1 MARLRWLENART
13 GSEGTVCLATHP
25 IFFDDTNAKIY
36 ASTSGTL
43 ALVATTI
50 AITGNLTVSGTAT
63 ITGTL
68 TGAGTEIPV
77 ATTYLGTLTVG
88 VNDSGYDVIFYG
100 ATSGK
105 YWLWDQSADGVVL
118 AGTFTE
124 TGNMAVTGSFALTGA
139 ATVSTTLNVSG
150 TTTLAALTSVGAVS
164 LTGTVAIN
172 GDTTIET
179 TDRINFYDTG
189 AYIYASASTTLN
201 LNATTIVL
209 AGAITMT
216 GAPTITGNVTLAGAS
231 TFTSGSG
238 AITLSGATGI
248 TGKVTIAPTTY
259 GTFLDFNLDTEW
271 VSGTLIDADFGNAT
285 TFDNDLIGLEFDFN
299 ANVTMTTDKDVTGFK
314 LKLPA
319 LTNSTNNTTTIIGF
333 DLNTAGALNQSAA
346 GTINWK
352 GFNIQMPTTAET
364 TGNTN
369 AYGLYIT
376 SGTITSGDQEG
387 IYLAGTLTDGIK
399 NAAACTDGIELSAAC
414 TNYINISNVGTNAAI
429 GIEFVD
435 GFLGHSISTGSR
447 GNTTDL
453 GVTLTATNEFN
464 AGFFAD
470 DSTANIADSV
480 ANVLART
487 VLLATQSGGSIRS
500 VQGQLKIAD
509 AVDVGTGVY
518 TAVQG
523 YIELMGDTSVKTG
536 GKMSCMDIS
545 LEIAST
551 KTLTIDSGGLF
562 AGLKIETTG
571 AGTFTQT
578 GNSAAIWIDDG
589 GTVTD
594 WKVGIDI
601 NNCTTGIDI
610 GSGTTGISMTG
621 AYATAAI
628 AISTTLAAYDDH
640 ALSITTSCAA
650 TSGDIVPVEIA
661 ATMSGA
667 AGVGQALK
675 VTQSVATAALGSY
688 VNAIYGILSLGTT
701 GSVSG
706 LGAPICSEIVFP
718 SGTTSGYGTLAGVE
732 IELTTG
738 AASTMGGTVSALWI
752 QTSGATSTVVDAN
765 GYLFTI
771 VGFASG
777 ATSFWYDH
785 QGTAP
790 TNVEEWVRVKTPAGD
805 RWLALYNAVV

>member
-1 MARLRWLENART
+1 MRKMARLRYIENART
-13 GSEGTVCLATHP
+13 GDAGSVCTNDSKL
-25 IFFDDTNAKIY
+25 FFDDTGAYVY
-36 ASTSGTL
+36 ASASGTL

-50 AITGNLTVSGTAT
+50 AITGDLTVSGAAT

-88 VNDSGYDVIFYG
+88 VNDSGYDVTFYG

-105 YWLWDQSADGVVL
+105 KFLWDESADGVVL
-118 AGTFTE
+118 
-124 TGNMAVTGSFALTGA
+124 TGNFTQTGTLALTGA
-139 ATVSTTLNVSG
+139 ATVSSTLNVTG
-150 TTTLAALTSVGAVS
+150 ATTLAALTSVGAVS
-164 LTGTVAIN
+164 LTGAVAIN

-179 TDRINFYDTG
+179 SDRINFYDTG
-189 AYIYASASTTLN
+189 AYIYASASTTLALVGTN
-201 LNATTIVL
+201 ITLAGITGITGATTIT
-209 AGAITMT
+209 GTMT
-216 GAPTITGNVTLAGAS
+216 LDGNVTLSGS
-231 TFTSGSG
+231 RTFTTGTG
-238 AITLSGATGI
+238 AITLSGAIGI
-248 TGKVTIAPTTY
+248 GTVTTITPVAI
-259 GTFLDFNLDTEW
+259 GTHLAFALATAW
-271 VSGTLIDADFGNAT
+271 VSGTLISAAFGSAT
-285 TFDNDLIGLEFDFN
+285 TVNNHVIGVLLDF
-299 ANVTMTTDKDVTGFK
+299 ATNVTGTTAKDITGFE
-314 LKLPA
+314 LKLPGLSVA
-319 LTNSTNNTTTIIGF
+319 NNTSYIGF
-333 DLNTAGALNQSAA
+333 DLSAA
-346 GTINWK
+346 GAITSTANTFTWK
-352 GFNIQMPTTAET
+352 GFNVQLPNTTQ
-364 TGNTN
+364 TGGANN
-369 AYGLYIT
+369 SYGLFVTGGTVT
-376 SGTITSGDQEG
+376 SGTQVGVYVTGTITSGIQLVG
-387 IYLAGTLTDGIK
+387 
-399 NAAACTDGIELSAAC
+399 SM
-414 TNYINISNVGTNAAI
+414 TNFINIASVGSNAAI
-429 GIEFVD
+429 GIEFSD
-435 GFLGHSISTGSR
+435 GFLGHSISTGTR